1 MLVAKS
7 GPKTVQTQLTLVAI
21 HVSGEPPKSEGIL
34 IQWRCYFAPL
44 VWFFVFYQTILFSK
58 GIVRHVRGILH
69 SIIQGN
75 YAESLLKRT
84 HVSGEAVKKM
94 HTQFSLVA
102 IHFSGN
108 LGWKSYIFT
117 LVARQLSE

>member
-7 GPKTVQTQLTLVAI
+7 GLKKVQIQLTLVAI

-44 VWFFVFYQTILFSK
+44 IRFFVFYQTVLFSK

-69 SIIQGN
+69 PIIQGN
-75 YAESLLKRT
+75 YVESLLKRT
-84 HVSGEAVKKM
+84 HVSGEAAKKV
-94 HTQFSLVA
+94 HIQFRLVA

-108 LGWKSYIFT
+108 LDEIR
-117 LVARQLSE
+117 APLS